1 MKKCI
6 TKISVVLLVVFMC
19 ATGYFAP
26 VYASVEDEAMN
37 YTLGETYHGS
47 GDYEDSYRFTLSRK
61 CHVTFNMTMYGSVY
75 YDYIEL
81 LNSSGRTV
89 FYGNNIPWSYNS
101 VRNIA
106 KGRVS
111 RTLPAGTYYFKI
123 KTYHNYES
131 REYDFKF
138 QAEPLITFPRGA
150 ITSLKCK
157 KAGQATVVCK
167 AAPNAIGYRIQYST
181 DYRFRKGVKTVYSPL
196 RTKTLTKLAK
206 GKRYYIKVCPY
217 TVYDDGEHAMGM
229 NSYVKSVYVRKR

>member
-47 GDYEDSYRFTLSRK
+47 DYADDSYRFTLSRK
-61 CHVTFNMTMYGSVY
+61 CHVTFNMIMYGSKDY
-75 YDYIEL
+75 YYIEL

-89 FYGNNIPWSYNS
+89 FYGHNITWSYNR
-101 VRNIA
+101 VKNIA

-111 RTLPAGTYYFKI
+111 RTLPAGTYYFQI
-123 KTYHNYES
+123 KTCH
-131 REYDFKF
+131 EYDFKF

-229 NSYVKSVYVRKR
+229 NSYVKSLYVRKR